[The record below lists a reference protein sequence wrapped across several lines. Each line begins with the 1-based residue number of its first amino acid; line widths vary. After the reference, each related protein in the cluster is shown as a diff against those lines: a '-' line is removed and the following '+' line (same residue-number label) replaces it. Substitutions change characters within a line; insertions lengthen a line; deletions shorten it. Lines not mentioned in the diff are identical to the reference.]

1 MNEFEKILDASRD
14 FFSSPEEER
23 EVIDLIRRDPDAILS
38 GMHKPFMKKLASAI
52 IHGRTVG
59 VKEMLDQEARF
70 QTALEKFRSD
80 TFSCFEELR
89 GSIDYIK
96 RMLSDRDA
104 HIQRLERD
112 ISGAHDKLKEEIAEQ
127 FTSVHQLLKKQH
139 QTLLYCCAELGF
151 APESDDEGES
161 VPTSLIA
168 TKWSSAYAKYP
179 DPCDTS
185 IPLEL
190 VQHSAVDGIADAQYY
205 LYVMLGQQCMFDRFW
220 HIRMEWLEKAAKQRH
235 VKSLETLLVH
245 HQSINHMQEREY
257 LIEMKKQ
264 SNKKKCYMQYLLVE
278 TGELPLFEVL
288 QENWA
293 VGLNNTY
300 IWKKGLPRRLS
311 GTSTN
316 HVCMGVKERLKML
329 MKSKYAEGSPGYERC
344 KTLINTIRGTLAPD
358 DHAMFDTI

>member
-38 GMHKPFMKKLASAI
+38 GNQKPFMKKLASAI

-80 TFSCFEELR
+80 TFSCFDELR
-89 GSIDYIK
+89 GSINYVK

-127 FTSVHQLLKKQH
+127 FTSVHQLLKKQS
-139 QTLLYCCAELGF
+139 QSISEIEDRVF
-151 APESDDEGES
+151 SESEDDEP
-161 VPTSLIA
+161 VPTIKM
-168 TKWSSAYAKYP
+168 KWEEAYAKYP

-190 VQHSAVDGIADAQYY
+190 VQQAANWGIADAQYY
-205 LYVMLGQQCMFDRFW
+205 LYFMLGQQCIFDRFW
-220 HIRMEWLEKAAKQRH
+220 HIKVSWLEKAANQGHIEAIKRMELEFLPIDEACSKKKAIYFKYKLVEKGELPEVEFLSYALTKGHNVNTSYKIQNPRIACASSAH
-235 VKSLETLLVH
+235 QVEMCFVIKRRLKTLMKTHYADGSFGHEKCIKLLETL
-245 HQSINHMQEREY
+245 
-257 LIEMKKQ
+257 K
-264 SNKKKCYMQYLLVE
+264 
-278 TGELPLFEVL
+278 
-288 QENWA
+288 
-293 VGLNNTY
+293 
-300 IWKKGLPRRLS
+300 
-311 GTSTN
+311 
-316 HVCMGVKERLKML
+316 
-329 MKSKYAEGSPGYERC
+329 
-344 KTLINTIRGTLAPD
+344 GTLLGFVRAIPGIM
-358 DHAMFDTI
+358 AEFEAI

>member
-89 GSIDYIK
+89 GSINYVK

-127 FTSVHQLLKKQH
+127 FTSVHQLLKKQS
-139 QTLLYCCAELGF
+139 QSISEIEGRF
-151 APESDDEGES
+151 SDSEDDEP
-161 VPTSLIA
+161 VNYFVLYK
-168 TKWSSAYAKYP
+168 TKWEEAYAKYP

-190 VQHSAVDGIADAQYY
+190 VEKAAHWRIFDAQYY
-205 LYVMLGQQCMFDRFW
+205 LYFMLGQQCIFDRFW
-220 HIRMEWLEKAAKQRH
+220 HIKVEWLEKAANQGHIEAIKRME
-235 VKSLETLLVH
+235 LEFPPN
-245 HQSINHMQEREY
+245 SIEDNARA
-257 LIEMKKQ
+257 
-264 SNKKKCYMQYLLVE
+264 NKKAIYFKYKLVE
-278 TGELPLFEVL
+278 KGELPEVEFL
-288 QENWA
+288 SYAW
-293 VGLNNTY
+293 VKGPHVNTSY
-300 IWKKGLPRRLS
+300 KIQNPRIACASSAYQVEKCFVIKRRLK
-311 GTSTN
+311 T
-316 HVCMGVKERLKML
+316 L
-329 MKSKYAEGSPGYERC
+329 MKTHYADGSFGHAKCIKLLENLKVYLVGYERA
-344 KTLINTIRGTLAPD
+344 IPGIMAEFE
-358 DHAMFDTI
+358 AI

>member
-80 TFSCFEELR
+80 TFSCFDELR
-89 GSIDYIK
+89 GSINYVK

-127 FTSVHQLLKKQH
+127 FTSVHQLLKKQS
-139 QTLLYCCAELGF
+139 QSISEIEGRF
-151 APESDDEGES
+151 SDSEDDEP
-161 VPTSLIA
+161 VPTIKM
-168 TKWSSAYAKYP
+168 KWEEAYAKYP

-190 VQHSAVDGIADAQYY
+190 VQQAANWGIADAQYY
-205 LYVMLGQQCMFDRFW
+205 LYFMLGQQCIFDRFW
-220 HIRMEWLEKAAKQRH
+220 HIKVSWLEKAANQGHIEAIKRME
-235 VKSLETLLVH
+235 LEFPPETTDH
-245 HQSINHMQEREY
+245 KARA
-257 LIEMKKQ
+257 
-264 SNKKKCYMQYLLVE
+264 NKKAIYFKYLLVE
-278 TGELPLFEVL
+278 KGELPEVEFL
-288 QENWA
+288 SYAWCHGRER
-293 VGLNNTY
+293 NTSY
-300 IWKKGLPRRLS
+300 KYPPGHLGWHQARFCFVIKRRLK
-311 GTSTN
+311 T
-316 HVCMGVKERLKML
+316 L
-329 MKSKYAEGSPGYERC
+329 MKSQYADGSFGHGKCVELIETLKRYLGGIAHSQNIPGIMAEFEA
-344 KTLINTIRGTLAPD
+344 I
-358 DHAMFDTI
+358 